1 MTKPIVTAVG
11 RLLKPKG
18 NEPRVHKVIAFKAD
32 GGELDLSGQ
41 MDSLG
46 YACWQM
52 AGITAWQT
60 KGHNR
65 RSGLAVK
72 PLRFS

>member
-32 GGELDLSGQ
+32 G
-41 MDSLG
+41 
-46 YACWQM
+46 
-52 AGITAWQT
+52 T
-60 KGHNR
+60 
-65 RSGLAVK
+65 VK
-72 PLRFS
+72 TVISRPC